1 MEVALDSHVLR
12 DYGDGLRIVRL
23 LGPQDAEPWRAA
35 FAGAYQAIWSEPPY
49 DERYFPDE
57 AEGVLL
63 RAVRLPDHVT
73 LLAVRDSGIVA
84 GFGIAYP
91 VQAKSDVAREIRG
104 LLSVEDTFYFAELG
118 VLEDY
123 RARGLGQDLVQLRLA
138 LMDKSRFHHVL
149 LRTSALRNAS
159 YELYLRLGFQDT
171 GVYME
176 VKSRKNDGS
185 QRTDRRLFLS
195 KVV

>member
-123 RARGLGQDLVQLRLA
+123 RTRGLGQDLVQLRLA